1 MALYQNVNEVMV
13 FTAPVTARPLRHVV
27 QFAIQTSS
35 ASCNLQIIVGVIVR
49 EALNSSMAIVCTQEF
64 KQSGATHSVR
74 VTRDCD
80 GVVGKVMPSDI
91 FIEDGN
97 LHTLAAAMLPYRCPL
112 NILN

>member
-1 MALYQNVNEVMV
+1 
-13 FTAPVTARPLRHVV
+13 
-27 QFAIQTSS
+27 
-35 ASCNLQIIVGVIVR
+35 
-49 EALNSSMAIVCTQEF
+49 MAIVCTQEL

-112 NILN
+112 NFVN